1 VVTLLARRVARRVV
15 GRCVRR
21 RGGEHGDPDLGGA
34 AALGVAGFPAQPPGV
49 LEHAERALDLA
60 SFLVAAVLFPDPLC
74 GRRRRRPTMTGAN
87 GQVVAFSGT

>member
-1 VVTLLARRVARRVV
+1 V
-15 GRCVRR
+15 G
-21 RGGEHGDPDLGGA
+21 GDRDPH
-34 AALGVAGFPAQPPGV
+34 LGVPAAHGLAGLAPQPAGV
-49 LEHAERALDLA
+49 LEHGQGAVNLA